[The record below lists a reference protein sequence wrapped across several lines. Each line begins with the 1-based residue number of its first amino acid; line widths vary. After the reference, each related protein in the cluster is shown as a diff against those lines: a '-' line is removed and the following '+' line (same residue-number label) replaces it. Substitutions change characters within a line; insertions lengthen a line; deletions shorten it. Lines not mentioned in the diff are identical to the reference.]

1 MNKPN
6 PKKFIACICRPVE
19 GDLCRWEPLGYF
31 PSLNQGNK
39 AIKAAIEAG
48 NVIAYV
54 VLKDGKSNAATQLL
68 YERMSGILDGEQTE
82 A

>member
-6 PKKFIACICRPVE
+6 PKKRLVAICRLVD
-19 GDLCRWEPLGYF
+19 GDLCRWEPLGYY
-31 PSLNQGNK
+31 PSLNQAK
-39 AIKAAIEAG
+39 KAIEATVEKG

-54 VLKDGKSNAATQLL
+54 ALRDGKSNAATQLL
-68 YERMSGILDGEQTE
+68 YERMSGILDAKQVE